1 MESPAARPADAGM
14 DDAPPG
20 AAAAACAAPRIA
32 YVAWAFPVL
41 TQTFTLHEVTALR
54 ERGLDLVV
62 FAAKGDAG
70 VDPDAGDPEALAAR
84 RSAVYLPS
92 PFSAASLAAA
102 AAWLVRRPVR
112 FVSTFVR
119 ALGGRYRDGAL
130 RCRLR
135 APAHFLA
142 GVALASELRR
152 RGGFTRVHAQF
163 FDAGSTAAYT
173 ASRLLGVPLSVAS
186 HTAYNPFQ
194 LEAKSAHAD
203 RIVSIS
209 EFDRELLVRQCGVPL
224 AKDRIVISRVGIRIE
239 DWAALQRRP
248 EQDRILIVGALREKK
263 GHAVLVRAA
272 AALRDR
278 GSDPVV
284 VIAGS
289 GAEEAHLRDLAASLG
304 VRTEFLGAVGP
315 DVVRRELSRAAV
327 FCLPCVVAANGDL
340 DGIPVALMEAMAA
353 GVPVVSTR
361 LSGVPELIED
371 GVTGRLAAPGD
382 PGSLADALAGVL
394 RDPEAA
400 DRMAAA
406 ARISVAARHDLR
418 RTSARLAAILSGS
431 AA

>member
-1 MESPAARPADAGM
+1 MESPAARPADAGRN
-14 DDAPPG
+14 DAPTG
-20 AAAAACAAPRIA
+20 VVAAAGRAPRVA

-41 TQTFTLHEVTALR
+41 TQTFTLHEVAALR
-54 ERGLDLVV
+54 DRGLDLVV
-62 FAAKGDAG
+62 FAAKGD
-70 VDPDAGDPEALAAR
+70 DAVGDAEALDAR
-84 RSAVYLPS
+84 RSAVYLPAALS
-92 PFSAASLAAA
+92 PGSLAAA
-102 AAWLVRRPVR
+102 AAWLLRRPLR
-112 FVSTFVR
+112 FISTFLR
-119 ALGGRYRDGAL
+119 TLGGRYRDGAL
-130 RCRLR
+130 RCRVR

-239 DWAALQRRP
+239 DWAGLPRSP
-248 EQDRILIVGALREKK
+248 EPGRILIVGALREKK
-263 GHAVLVRAA
+263 GHAVLIRAA
-272 AALRDR
+272 AALCER
-278 GSDPVV
+278 GLDPLV
-284 VIAGS
+284 VIAGP
-289 GAEEAHLRDLAASLG
+289 GAEEANLRALAASLR

-315 DVVRRELSRAAV
+315 DVVRRELSRAAL

-371 GVTGRLAAPGD
+371 GVTGRLAEPGD
-382 PGSLADALAGVL
+382 PASLAECLAGL
-394 RDPEAA
+394 LADRAAA

-406 ARISVAARHDLR
+406 ARVSVASRHDLR

>member
-1 MESPAARPADAGM
+1 MESPEARPADAGRSG
-14 DDAPPG
+14 APPG
-20 AAAAACAAPRIA
+20 AAAAAGRAPRVA

-41 TQTFTLHEVTALR
+41 TQTFTLHEVAALR
-54 ERGLDLVV
+54 DRGLDLIV
-62 FAAKGDAG
+62 FASKGDDA
-70 VDPDAGDPEALAAR
+70 AGDPEALAAR
-84 RSAVYLPS
+84 RSAVYLPPALS
-92 PFSAASLAAA
+92 WASIAAA
-102 AAWLVRRPVR
+102 AGWFVRRPVR
-112 FVSTFVR
+112 FTSTLLR
-119 ALGGRYRDGAL
+119 ALGGRYRDCAL

-142 GVALASELRR
+142 GAALASELRR

-209 EFDRELLVRQCGVPL
+209 EFDGELLVRQCGVPL

-239 DWAALQRRP
+239 DWAGISRSP
-248 EQDRILIVGALREKK
+248 ETDRILIVGALREKK
-263 GHAVLVRAA
+263 GHAVLLRAA
-272 AALRDR
+272 AALRER
-278 GSDPVV
+278 GRDPVV
-284 VIAGS
+284 VIAGT
-289 GAEEAHLRDLAASLG
+289 GAEDAPLRALAASLG

-315 DVVRRELSRAAV
+315 EVVRSELSRAAV

-340 DGIPVALMEAMAA
+340 DGIPVAVMEAMAA

-361 LSGVPELIED
+361 LSGIPELIED
-371 GVTGRLAAPGD
+371 GVTGRLADPGD
-382 PGSLADALAGVL
+382 LGSLADALAAVL
-394 RDPEAA
+394 CDPGSAA
-400 DRMAAA
+400 KMAVA
-406 ARISVAARHDLR
+406 AREFVAARHDLR